1 MHPQGF
7 QCSVCTSL
15 TSKSNTEKN
24 YCSLMISS
32 DIIEQ
37 QMAMAAVARRRRLL
51 NDDVI
56 ISLAD
61 TSWELLD
68 ISGSDVS
75 DFGLGKVVEICK
87 SLRAVDI
94 RYKNLNLFQIS
105 MYFLILRARLSQDQI
120 NESLDLFSSFLYTF

>member
-1 MHPQGF
+1 
-7 QCSVCTSL
+7 
-15 TSKSNTEKN
+15 
-24 YCSLMISS
+24 MISS
-32 DIIEQ
+32 DIIER

-94 RYKNLNLFQIS
+94 RYKNLNLFQTS
-105 MYFLILRARLSQDQI
+105 MYFLIL
-120 NESLDLFSSFLYTF
+120 LDFRKIKLMNH